1 MVPSGKRSAS
11 HGAYGQHVG
20 GRGSLGAD
28 LAGIFGTG
36 RNKKAEYCDTA
47 VSKTKQQNACG
58 ISCNVIFICH
68 TS

>member
-36 RNKKAEYCDTA
+36 RNKKAECR
-47 VSKTKQQNACG
+47 
-58 ISCNVIFICH
+58 
-68 TS
+68 